1 MFKRFKRNTAF
12 TLAELLIVFFIIG
25 VISGVILM
33 TTRRLGTSDK
43 FAYQKAYDSLRTAA
57 YNAIAEV
64 GANDISEV
72 DSTTGFPTNLCNGL
86 TKYINSQT
94 ATQAKAGDEYQ
105 GGTDKGFCNSQVSVV
120 DISRNNFD
128 ERETQYNQGPTT
140 PHFIANNGMRFF
152 FTYKI
157 TERNVSDNE
166 PTNPIT
172 QDIEYYV
179 VFIDLDGEAGQNS
192 VSAGDVVAFAVTMNA
207 DVIPLGRPAY
217 DKHYLTARVVFP
229 ESEEHPDEH
238 LSDSYTYF
246 DAIRKAWGGR
256 ISFDDLRTIDFNTFS
271 TLQNAAFHTEQPASV
286 DQDARC
292 AEGNDVGDFDCDIKI
307 QRYY

>member
-64 GANDISEV
+64 GAGPIDTPER
-72 DSTTGFPTNLCNGL
+72 LCNGL
-86 TKYINSQT
+86 TKYINSHT
-94 ATQAKAGDEYQ
+94 ADNYG
-105 GGTDKGFCNSQVSVV
+105 GGTDEGFCTGNYYPVTQVEFN
-120 DISRNNFD
+120 DI
-128 ERETQYNQGPTT
+128 T
-140 PHFIANNGMRFF
+140 PSFIANNGMRFYI
-152 FTYKI
+152 TDKI
-157 TERNVSDNE
+157 TEEDVSDNE
-166 PTNPIT
+166 TTNPIT

-217 DKHYLTARVVFP
+217 DKHYLTARVVYP

-246 DAIRKAWGGR
+246 DAIQKAWGGR

-271 TLQNAAFHTEQPASV
+271 TLQNAAFHTEQPAHV
-286 DQDARC
+286 EQDARC